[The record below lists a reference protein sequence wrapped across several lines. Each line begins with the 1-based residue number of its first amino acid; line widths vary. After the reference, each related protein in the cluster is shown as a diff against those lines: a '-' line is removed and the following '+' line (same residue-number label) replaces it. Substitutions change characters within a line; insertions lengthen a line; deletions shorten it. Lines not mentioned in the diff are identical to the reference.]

1 MGTEKAA
8 RGKLPTDTWWMTIA
22 PTKSRE
28 RTDYPAKKLGR
39 RFLLIDNNP
48 TAIEIAEQRL
58 AEVTVTEPA
67 LSVADELA

>member
-1 MGTEKAA
+1 MRTN
-8 RGKLPTDTWWMTIA
+8 
-22 PTKSRE
+22 SRE
-28 RTDYPAKKLGR
+28 RTGYPAKKLGR